1 MDLISDFVAL
11 VMTAA
16 TALLAP
22 QVAPLERRVE
32 RSFHVASGSTVA
44 VELSGGRIT
53 VVPGSGDTS
62 TIRLVQRV
70 HVTTEQAADAAL
82 TDYLV
87 TFAQTTAGVHVEARR
102 KPGLNVDPWRA
113 PRVNIDA
120 EVTVP
125 PNVRLDLRTSGG
137 SITVQGVHRAP
148 IAARTS
154 GGSIT
159 LDEAHAPVDVRTS
172 GGSIRVAHAGGSL
185 LARTSGG
192 SIRIGEVSAAAE
204 TIDVRTSGGSISLGV
219 APSARLDIDAS
230 TSGGRVSVD
239 DLPLLASQRSN
250 HHVTGRLNGGG
261 GSLRASTSGGSVRIS
276 GTGPTGVR

>member
-1 MDLISDFVAL
+1 MDLISDVVAFVMA
-11 VMTAA
+11 AA

-32 RSFHVASGSTVA
+32 RTFQVASGSTVA

-53 VVPGSGDTS
+53 VVPGSGKAA

-70 HVTTEQAADAAL
+70 HVTTERAADAAL
-82 TDYLV
+82 TNYRV
-87 TFAQTTAGVHVEARR
+87 TFAQTAAGVHVEARR
-102 KPGLNVDPWRA
+102 KAGVNLDSWRE
-113 PRVNIDA
+113 PRVNVDA
-120 EVTVP
+120 EVSVP
-125 PNVRLDLRTSGG
+125 PDVRLELHTSGG

-159 LDEAHAPVDVRTS
+159 VDEARAPVDVRTS
-172 GGSIRVAHAGGSL
+172 GGSIRVARAGGAL

-192 SIRIGEVSAAAE
+192 SIRIGEVSASAE
-204 TIDVRTSGGSISLGV
+204 TIDVRTSGGSISLGIE
-219 APSARLDIDAS
+219 PSARLDIDAS
-230 TSGGRVSVD
+230 TSGGRVSVE
-239 DLPLLASQRSN
+239 DLPLLASHRSN

-276 GTGPTGVR
+276 SAGPAGGR

>member
-1 MDLISDFVAL
+1 MDVISNFVAL
-11 VMTAA
+11 VMAAA

-32 RSFHVASGSTVA
+32 RTFQVTSGSTVA
-44 VELSGGRIT
+44 IELSGGRIT
-53 VVPGSGDTS
+53 VVPGSGRAA
-62 TIRLVQRV
+62 TITLVQRV
-70 HVTTEQAADAAL
+70 HVTTERDADAAL
-82 TDYLV
+82 ASYHV
-87 TFAQTTAGVHVEARR
+87 AFAQTTAGVHVEARR
-102 KPGLNVDPWRA
+102 KTGLIVNSWRE

-120 EVTVP
+120 EVAVP
-125 PNVRLDLRTSGG
+125 PDVRLDLHTSGG
-137 SITVQGVHRAP
+137 SIAVEGVHRAP

-172 GGSIRVAHAGGSL
+172 GGSIRVAHAGGTL

-192 SIRIGEVSAAAE
+192 SIRIGEVSASAG
-204 TIDVRTSGGSISLGV
+204 TIDVRTSGGSISLGI
-219 APSARLDIDAS
+219 APSAQLDIDAS
-230 TSGGRVSVD
+230 TSGGRVSVE

-261 GSLRASTSGGSVRIS
+261 GSLRASTSGGSVRIARS
-276 GTGPTGVR
+276 GQSGDR